1 MFSKSKKKLLPSK
14 AKRTS
19 IDQIETRDPTTYDF
33 EKTKSKNLGTKLV
46 DNDNKLAGYEI
57 GDPDTILIEYMEHKN
72 AHKAKSRFQ
81 SIYSKRNKS
90 RNHKKATD
98 VKNNESVGCF
108 FCVCKLFKT
117 RDQQNTKL
125 ENIRPVRIKSRNAE
139 KDISKTKRFDSKDA
153 AIKNHTER
161 CETNGMKI
169 ITVDIQQQEE
179 TIELEL
185 NERKVLEPQKQE
197 SEQRENTNVK
207 VIDMERREESKELEP
222 VETKGNEDEASKE
235 EEKELVKFEVESNE
249 EVITGENSL
258 EVIIETKC
266 AKEQTGEIQE
276 ELNTE
281 PIVIYDF
288 EDPPIKEDE
297 NELNL
302 SKSHDINENPMET
315 KEEEVDLSE
324 AKENGQQA
332 NKLEEKEVERFEI
345 LDNLDIDQEDNKKE
359 PDEVDLESGDVQD
372 FEELAIKID
381 ENEEVD
387 QQSIETKEEKINI
400 KPIEIHCTKVCNE
413 VESKEI
419 NVNKHLPIK
428 IDKKELTYQQE
439 AQVIEESTE
448 IELKEVD
455 ELEIKLI
462 KTPKPDGLQTKRLTI
477 DRIQVEAT
485 TGIEFIRAFET
496 RASGDH
502 KARYST
508 RIKTVNDLQKAREHV
523 LSNLSQNMENNMES
537 SELQVGIQTI
547 HKHLDAI
554 EQDLAKKDKYYGYYR
569 KQLDDHEITLI
580 CLGNEIFNLEND
592 RAALRDNSPY
602 PHWLTIFDRSSQNNP
617 HVGSEE
623 DQRILD
629 DMKNCP
635 SKKHLTR
642 KELTCAMIDKL
653 IALRTA
659 KLQQTIHLIETKN
672 RAMKL
677 SREQRAALQ
686 KRYETLLDGARRM
699 GKRLAVKRAFGE
711 EVDVGGDEIRR
722 MLLETK

>member
-90 RNHKKATD
+90 RNHKKETD

-161 CETNGMKI
+161 CETHVMKI
-169 ITVDIQQQEE
+169 ITVDIQQHKEE

-197 SEQRENTNVK
+197 SEERENTNVK
-207 VIDMERREESKELEP
+207 VIDIERREESKELEP
-222 VETKGNEDEASKE
+222 DETKGNEDEASKE

-249 EVITGENSL
+249 EGITGENSL

-302 SKSHDINENPMET
+302 SESHDINENPMET

-324 AKENGQQA
+324 AKENGQQP
-332 NKLEEKEVERFEI
+332 NKLEEKKI
-345 LDNLDIDQEDNKKE
+345 LDIDQEDNEKE
-359 PDEVDLESGDVQD
+359 LDEVDLKSVDVHD

-387 QQSIETKEEKINI
+387 QQSIET
-400 KPIEIHCTKVCNE
+400 
-413 VESKEI
+413 
-419 NVNKHLPIK
+419 
-428 IDKKELTYQQE
+428 
-439 AQVIEESTE
+439 
-448 IELKEVD
+448 
-455 ELEIKLI
+455 
-462 KTPKPDGLQTKRLTI
+462 
-477 DRIQVEAT
+477 
-485 TGIEFIRAFET
+485 
-496 RASGDH
+496 
-502 KARYST
+502 
-508 RIKTVNDLQKAREHV
+508 
-523 LSNLSQNMENNMES
+523 
-537 SELQVGIQTI
+537 
-547 HKHLDAI
+547 
-554 EQDLAKKDKYYGYYR
+554 
-569 KQLDDHEITLI
+569 
-580 CLGNEIFNLEND
+580 
-592 RAALRDNSPY
+592 
-602 PHWLTIFDRSSQNNP
+602 
-617 HVGSEE
+617 E
-623 DQRILD
+623 D
-629 DMKNCP
+629 P
-635 SKKHLTR
+635 
-642 KELTCAMIDKL
+642 
-653 IALRTA
+653 
-659 KLQQTIHLIETKN
+659 
-672 RAMKL
+672 
-677 SREQRAALQ
+677 
-686 KRYETLLDGARRM
+686 
-699 GKRLAVKRAFGE
+699 V
-711 EVDVGGDEIRR
+711 
-722 MLLETK
+722 

>member
-1 MFSKSKKKLLPSK
+1 MKIITVDIQQHKEE
-14 AKRTS
+14 T
-19 IDQIETRDPTTYDF
+19 IEL
-33 EKTKSKNLGTKLV
+33 EL
-46 DNDNKLAGYEI
+46 
-57 GDPDTILIEYMEHKN
+57 
-72 AHKAKSRFQ
+72 
-81 SIYSKRNKS
+81 
-90 RNHKKATD
+90 
-98 VKNNESVGCF
+98 NERKV
-108 FCVCKLFKT
+108 LEP
-117 RDQQNTKL
+117 QKL

-161 CETNGMKI
+161 CETHVMKI
-169 ITVDIQQQEE
+169 ITVDIQQHKEE

-197 SEQRENTNVK
+197 SEERENTNVK
-207 VIDMERREESKELEP
+207 VIDIERREESKELEP
-222 VETKGNEDEASKE
+222 DETKGNEDEASKE

-249 EVITGENSL
+249 EGITGENSHTMTINSQQKEESNKL

-302 SKSHDINENPMET
+302 SESHDINENPMET

-324 AKENGQQA
+324 AKENGQQP
-332 NKLEEKEVERFEI
+332 NKLEEKKI
-345 LDNLDIDQEDNKKE
+345 LDIDQEDNEKE
-359 PDEVDLESGDVQD
+359 LDEVDLKSVDVHD

-387 QQSIETKEEKINI
+387 QQSIETED
-400 KPIEIHCTKVCNE
+400 P
-413 VESKEI
+413 
-419 NVNKHLPIK
+419 
-428 IDKKELTYQQE
+428 
-439 AQVIEESTE
+439 
-448 IELKEVD
+448 
-455 ELEIKLI
+455 
-462 KTPKPDGLQTKRLTI
+462 
-477 DRIQVEAT
+477 
-485 TGIEFIRAFET
+485 
-496 RASGDH
+496 
-502 KARYST
+502 
-508 RIKTVNDLQKAREHV
+508 
-523 LSNLSQNMENNMES
+523 
-537 SELQVGIQTI
+537 
-547 HKHLDAI
+547 
-554 EQDLAKKDKYYGYYR
+554 YYR

-659 KLQQTIHLIETKN
+659 KLQQN
-672 RAMKL
+672 
-677 SREQRAALQ
+677 S
-686 KRYETLLDGARRM
+686 G
-699 GKRLAVKRAFGE
+699 
-711 EVDVGGDEIRR
+711 
-722 MLLETK
+722 